1 VRARRIAAGG
11 LSLLSLALLFAAT
24 SRCSLLAPSDAELMG
39 GVHPDGATRDAT
51 ADGDSSPAPD
61 ASPRPDACLPAG
73 FSCNGD
79 PTVCCTGTCM
89 AAGGHKC
96 D

>member
-1 VRARRIAAGG
+1 MRVRRIAAGG
-11 LSLLSLALLFAAT
+11 LSLLSLALLFLAT
-24 SRCSLLAPSDAELMG
+24 TRCSLLAPSDAELMG
-39 GVHPDGATRDAT
+39 GVHPDGAAFDA
-51 ADGDSSPAPD
+51 AIDGDALPGDAPM
-61 ASPRPDACLPAG
+61 RPDVCLPPG

-79 PTVCCTGTCM
+79 PAVCCSGTCN